1 MLSKTKCYSLD
12 SLSRARD
19 MGAPDLLTRSF
30 APRITFVDMAEKWR
44 DNQPAVSVAF
54 AGVNRAR
61 RARAAAADASADAAE
76 ASLGRAD
83 LMPRDDT
90 VDATRIASGASS
102 SRGDD
107 GDKGSEGRAAWSVAL
122 GTGLERW
129 IADRGIVVSEPKH
142 FVDVE
147 ALYDLYVR
155 DVHPEGKAPDLVTF
169 SSMAGKTLRRVL
181 APATL
186 ARRVGK
192 LSVTCKALPATREN
206 WPPRMANK
214 KAEKIKKHGPK
225 DPGRSRPH
233 DLVKRDKDST
243 GATCARYVSEMLKLA
258 CGPELVRLRVFPDAK
273 ELTEA
278 FAASNAIRTH
288 LWSRYK
294 PNDERVCLIA
304 VGDGNTPRSAAL
316 CAFLTRWQ
324 CVAVDPEMVP
334 WRDWRRRHKIQ
345 DATWSSCEVKEG
357 DEIDEEGDTHGWG
370 GIRRLQVHRRKM
382 QEMVVECELA
392 LIVMI
397 HAHISLKDVL
407 AAVKTKS
414 GECAA
419 VILPCC
425 NWYSRLAHPDGATAP
440 CHEYEDDAVVSPQRT
455 VRVFSSLPCG
465 VSGAGDGVPCPEVV
479 A

>member
-1 MLSKTKCYSLD
+1 
-12 SLSRARD
+12 
-19 MGAPDLLTRSF
+19 
-30 APRITFVDMAEKWR
+30 
-44 DNQPAVSVAF
+44 
-54 AGVNRAR
+54 
-61 RARAAAADASADAAE
+61 
-76 ASLGRAD
+76 
-83 LMPRDDT
+83 
-90 VDATRIASGASS
+90 
-102 SRGDD
+102 
-107 GDKGSEGRAAWSVAL
+107 
-122 GTGLERW
+122 
-129 IADRGIVVSEPKH
+129 
-142 FVDVE
+142 
-147 ALYDLYVR
+147 
-155 DVHPEGKAPDLVTF
+155 
-169 SSMAGKTLRRVL
+169 
-181 APATL
+181 
-186 ARRVGK
+186 
-192 LSVTCKALPATREN
+192 
-206 WPPRMANK
+206 
-214 KAEKIKKHGPK
+214 
-225 DPGRSRPH
+225 
-233 DLVKRDKDST
+233 
-243 GATCARYVSEMLKLA
+243 MLKLA

-324 CVAVDPEMVP
+324 CVAVDPEMVL

-425 NWYSRLAHPDGATAP
+425 NWYSRLVPGRCDGAIT
-440 CHEYEDDAVVSPQRT
+440 STRT
-455 VRVFSSLPCG
+455 TRSLPAADG
-465 VSGAGDGVPCPEVV
+465 ASVFFAPVRRLGRRRRRALSGGCRVAQRLAGWNTFENLTK
-479 A
+479 